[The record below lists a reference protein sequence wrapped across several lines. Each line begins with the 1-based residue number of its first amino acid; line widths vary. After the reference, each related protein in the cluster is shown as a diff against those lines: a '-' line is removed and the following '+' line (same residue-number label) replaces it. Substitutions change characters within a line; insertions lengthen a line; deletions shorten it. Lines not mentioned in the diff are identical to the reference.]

1 MFTSKK
7 PVFQIIVNYRTLK
20 VLLKEFAVRFILTI
34 SQFRIKISFHPF
46 TLQSRL
52 STMTAV
58 LTLKLNPSR
67 RSWASRINLY
77 FSCFL

>member
-7 PVFQIIVNYRTLK
+7 RIFQMIDNYRNLT
-20 VLLKEFAVRFILTI
+20 VLLKKFAVRFILTI

-52 STMTAV
+52 STTTAA
-58 LTLKLNPSR
+58 LTLKLNP
-67 RSWASRINLY
+67 LGC
-77 FSCFL
+77 SCVY

>member
-7 PVFQIIVNYRTLK
+7 RIFQMIDNYRNLT
-20 VLLKEFAVRFILTI
+20 VLLKKFAVRFILTI

-52 STMTAV
+52 SVTTAV
-58 LTLKLNPSR
+58 LTLKLNPLGC
-67 RSWASRINLY
+67 SWVY
-77 FSCFL
+77 